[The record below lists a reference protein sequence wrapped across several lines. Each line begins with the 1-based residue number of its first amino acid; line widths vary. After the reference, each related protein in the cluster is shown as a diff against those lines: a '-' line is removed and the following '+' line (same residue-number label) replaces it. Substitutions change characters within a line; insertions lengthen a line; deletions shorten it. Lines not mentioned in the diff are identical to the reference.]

1 MKKWLSIFLCVF
13 LFSGSA
19 LAAGEFDGTVV
30 SGQTMSVFAPYG
42 GVISHTALRQ
52 GELLQAGD
60 EVARIKT
67 TRVLATEDGTVRGV
81 FAKEGDSAAQTV
93 LYLAPVSKYTI
104 TCSIDN
110 AYDKAETKYV
120 SIGEKVYIKCTQDG
134 SHRAEGVIT
143 AVSGSNYTVQATAG
157 ELYLEESVYLYR
169 TPSYKSNQRVGSGTV
184 GRTESIAVSGSGSL
198 LKLHVEDGEEVER
211 GQVLFET
218 VEGDIDALVSTDS
231 IIRSTL
237 SGVVA
242 EINMTA
248 GQHVNKND
256 VLFTMHQAQNYQI
269 RFSIPEEELSS
280 VHPGDSAK
288 LYFNWNE
295 DKSEPFSGTV
305 TEVSYVSEE
314 TDGEVA
320 YSGYIS
326 FTPDE
331 TVRLGMN
338 VSVAVEDKDE

>member
-19 LAAGEFDGTVV
+19 LAAGEFEGTVV
-30 SGQTMSVFAPYG
+30 AGETVSVFAPYG
-42 GVISHTALRQ
+42 GVISRMALRQ
-52 GELLQAGD
+52 GELLQVGD
-60 EVARIKT
+60 EAARIKT
-67 TRVLATEDGTVRGV
+67 TRVLATEEGTVRGV

-93 LYLAPVSKYTI
+93 LYLAPVSKYTLS
-104 TCSIDN
+104 CSIDN

-120 SIGEKVYIKCTQDG
+120 AIGEKVYIKCTQDG
-134 SHRAEGVIT
+134 SHKAEGIIT

-157 ELYLEESVYLYR
+157 ELYMEETVYLYR
-169 TPSYKSNQRVGSGTV
+169 TPDYKSSHRVGSGTV
-184 GRTESIAVSGSGSL
+184 NRTEAIPVTGSGSL
-198 LKLHVEDGEEVER
+198 LKLHVQDGEEVER
-211 GQVLFET
+211 GQLLFET

-231 IIRSTL
+231 IIRSTV

-242 EINMTA
+242 EVNMAA

-269 RFSIPEEELSS
+269 RFSIPEEELNS
-280 VHPGDSAK
+280 VNPGDKAK

-295 DKSEPFSGTV
+295 DKSEPFDGTV

-338 VSVAVEDKDE
+338 VSVIVEDVDE